1 MAKYSS
7 LLLAGS
13 SAKNWEA
20 RNVKRRGVRMVVYML
35 PLPLRDASVIPTL
48 LSDQSVSAISSRT
61 EEASF
66 CFYFPEAV
74 GEHAFDRSERLG
86 GNGCERKPDGAGGV
100 TLSSGELKWLA
111 DCLAIFFSSEDWAA
125 RKAAAEAL
133 GKLATVERNDLSSIR
148 SFVSI
153 SFVWMCYFILGYKK
167 NKGYGRGD
175 EQENYEWVG
184 FDSKGW

>member
-7 LLLAGS
+7 HLLAGS

-74 GEHAFDRSERLG
+74 GEHAFDRSERRCISWRRLML
-86 GNGCERKPDGAGGV
+86 RRIRFKAGA
-100 TLSSGELKWLA
+100 SS
-111 DCLAIFFSSEDWAA
+111 
-125 RKAAAEAL
+125 
-133 GKLATVERNDLSSIR
+133 
-148 SFVSI
+148 
-153 SFVWMCYFILGYKK
+153 
-167 NKGYGRGD
+167 
-175 EQENYEWVG
+175 
-184 FDSKGW
+184 